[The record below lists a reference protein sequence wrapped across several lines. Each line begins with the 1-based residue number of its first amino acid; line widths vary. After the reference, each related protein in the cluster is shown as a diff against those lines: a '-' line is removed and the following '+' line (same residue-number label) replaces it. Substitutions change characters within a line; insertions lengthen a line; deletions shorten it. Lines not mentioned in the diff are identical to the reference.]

1 MQDDRAK
8 EVLERL
14 QSGYGLPALS
24 PVAIRLIDLASD
36 DASSAH
42 DLAGLIEKDPSLTVR
57 LLKLA
62 NSAFFRSLYPAATV
76 QHAIMRIGFHQLR
89 VLALSL
95 SLRETF
101 PMAMTRQMDYEGFWR
116 TCLYKGLLARSLA
129 QQLKTCDPEEAFVAG
144 LTLEIGFL
152 VFFEFY
158 MKGKEEIPGRGFYP
172 LESLLAWEKER
183 FGINHREIGETALE
197 YWKFPD
203 TIVACQR
210 VHEREKQ
217 LQLTGISLTCRIAHD
232 LAALI
237 CQPDA
242 DFRSIFHAAA
252 IHLGVGQETIN
263 EAVITTL
270 NEVNEIA
277 HALKMQVESEKDTF
291 LLLEKARDTLGR
303 LSEQIL
309 RQQRTIRAEELPSF
323 ETLRSREGQKESIAY
338 TLEAVAHEI
347 RNPLTAVGGFARRL
361 AKTMDPSSDNWR
373 YVEAILQE
381 AKKLEQSLNE
391 IGSDLA
397 EGRGTGKG
405 KNEGR
410 G

>member
-8 EVLERL
+8 QVLEKL

-24 PVAIRLIDLASD
+24 PVAIRLIELASD

-62 NSAFFRSLYPAATV
+62 NSAFFKSLYPATTV

-101 PMAMTRQMDYEGFWR
+101 PLGITGQMDYERFWR
-116 TCLYKGLLARSLA
+116 TSLYQGLLARSLA
-129 QQLKTCDPEEAFVAG
+129 QQLKACDPEEAFVAG

-152 VFFEFY
+152 IFFELY
-158 MKGKEEIPGRGFYP
+158 LKGKEDAPNRGFYP
-172 LESLLAWEKER
+172 LETLLSWETGR
-183 FGINHREIGETALE
+183 FGINHREIGAMALK
-197 YWKFPD
+197 YWKFPES
-203 TIVACQR
+203 IVGCQR
-210 VHEREKQ
+210 VRRHEEEAEV
-217 LQLTGISLTCRIAHD
+217 TGISRVCSIAHD
-232 LAALI
+232 LSALI

-242 DFRSIFHAAA
+242 DFRNIFLAAA
-252 IHLGVGQETIN
+252 LHLGVGQDIIN

-270 NEVNEIA
+270 REVNEIA
-277 HALKMQVESEKDTF
+277 HTLKLEVESEKDTF

-309 RQQRTIRAEELPSF
+309 QQQRNMGAEELPSF
-323 ETLRSREGQKESIAY
+323 ETLRSREGDKETIAY

-391 IGSDLA
+391 IGRDLA
-397 EGRGTGKG
+397 KG
-405 KNEGR
+405 KEQENTKEG
-410 G
+410 